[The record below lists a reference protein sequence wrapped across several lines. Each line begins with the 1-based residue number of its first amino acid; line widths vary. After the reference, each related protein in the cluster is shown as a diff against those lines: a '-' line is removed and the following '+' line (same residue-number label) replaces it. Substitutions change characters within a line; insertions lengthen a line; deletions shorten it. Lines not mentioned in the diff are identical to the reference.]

1 MTFSDSFRSVLLGSR
16 KMNSENLGTEIY
28 SVNYIINNAEY
39 TVTDTHEVH
48 SRLQSGKDKFV

>member
-1 MTFSDSFRSVLLGSR
+1 
-16 KMNSENLGTEIY
+16 MNSENLGTEIY

-48 SRLQSGKDKFV
+48 SRLQSGKDKFA

>member
-39 TVTDTHEVH
+39 TVTHRRVGRISQKMH
-48 SRLQSGKDKFV
+48 IRW